1 MLHYYH
7 YACAGH
13 AVDLVKGSMPFK
25 YLRRYT
31 VDLVQGLRG
40 PGPATFWTWCHFTP
54 WTWSNHHAPQTPQ
67 SHTRWTWSTTQ
78 NHTAAKYRPHQGQ
91 NTVTPRPNSPWT
103 WSKALCHSSTL
114 QVRWAIHSGP
124 GPGPSRTWS
133 SHFLDVVP
141 FHPLDLVQP
150 PCPTDTSEPHSV
162 DLVHHTESHRGQISA
177 TPRPKISHTS
187 AKFPLDLVQGLRGPG
202 PPPIK

>member
-1 MLHYYH
+1 
-7 YACAGH
+7 
-13 AVDLVKGSMPFK
+13 MPVPD
-25 YLRRYT
+25 T
-31 VDLVQGLRG
+31 
-40 PGPATFWTWCHFTP
+40 
-54 WTWSNHHAPQTPQ
+54 
-67 SHTRWTWSTTQ
+67 
-78 NHTAAKYRPHQGQ
+78 
-91 NTVTPRPNSPWT
+91 PWT

-162 DLVHHTESHRGQISA
+162 DLVHHTKTHRGQISATPRPKHSHTSAKFPLDLVKGSMPFKYVASTLGYTQWTWSNHFLDVVPFLPLDLVHHTKLHHGQISA

-187 AKFPLDLVQGLRGPG
+187 ANFPLDLVQGLRGPG